1 MQTIV
6 LDQPGRLSLT
16 ETPPPAGPGPGE
28 AIVRVHRIGVCG
40 TDLHAFKGEQP
51 FFSYP
56 RILGHELGV
65 EVLALGAG
73 GDPAGRIAVGDR
85 CAVEPY
91 LNCGVCVACRRG
103 KTNCCVALQTLGVH
117 TDGGMREAIA
127 LPLAKLHPAPTL
139 SYEQLALVEM
149 LGIGAHAVSRAAIE
163 PGEWALVVGA
173 GPIGLSTMVFAKDA
187 GARVIAADLDA
198 GRLAFCRRELGIEQ
212 TIQAGPGLLEELRA
226 LTDGELPTV
235 VFDATGSARSMMGS
249 FNFVAHGGKLVFVG
263 LVQADITFNDPE
275 FHRRELTLF
284 ASRNATANDITRII
298 AAIEA
303 GRIATTAW
311 ISQVATPEEAVER
324 FGDWTRPET
333 GVIKAMV
340 RLT

>member
-6 LDQPGRLSLT
+6 LDQPGRLTLT
-16 ETPPPAGPGPGE
+16 ETPPPAGAGPGE

-65 EVLALGAG
+65 EVLALGPG
-73 GDPAGRIAVGDR
+73 GDPTGRIAVGDR

-91 LNCGVCVACRRG
+91 LNCGTCVACRRG

-117 TDGGMREAIA
+117 TDGGMREGIA
-127 LPLAKLHPAPTL
+127 LPLAKLHPAPSL

-187 GARVIAADLDA
+187 GARVIATDLDA
-198 GRLAFCRRELGIEQ
+198 GRLAFCRRELGIEH
-212 TIQAGPGLLEELRA
+212 TIEARPGLLEELQA

-275 FHRRELTLF
+275 FHRRELTIF
-284 ASRNATANDITRII
+284 ASRNATTNDINRII
-298 AAIEA
+298 AAIEG
-303 GRIATTAW
+303 GRIATTSW
-311 ISQVATPEEAVER
+311 ISQLATPEEAVER
-324 FGDWTRPET
+324 FVDWTRPET

>member
-56 RILGHELGV
+56 GSLGHELGV
-65 EVLALGAG
+65 EVLAIGSG
-73 GDPAGRIAVGDR
+73 GDPTGRIVVGDR

-91 LNCGVCVACRRG
+91 LNCGTCVACRRG

-127 LPLAKLHPAPTL
+127 LPLGKLHPAPTL

-187 GARVIAADLDA
+187 GARVIATDLDA
-198 GRLAFCRRELGIEQ
+198 GRLAFCRRELGIEH
-212 TIQAGPGLLEELRA
+212 TLQAGPGLLEELRA

-249 FNFVAHGGKLVFVG
+249 FNLVAHGGRLVFVG

-275 FHRRELTLF
+275 FHRREITLL
-284 ASRNATANDITRII
+284 ASRNATAGDITRII
-298 AAIEA
+298 AAIEG
-303 GRIATTAW
+303 GRIATTSW
-311 ISQVATPEEAVER
+311 ISQLATPEEAVER
-324 FGDWTRPET
+324 FGDWTRPKT

-340 RLT
+340 RLS

>member
-6 LDQPGRLSLT
+6 LAEPGRLSLT
-16 ETPPPAGPGPGE
+16 ETPPPAGPGSGE

-65 EVLALGAG
+65 EVLALGPG
-73 GDPAGRIAVGDR
+73 GDPTGRLAVGSR

-91 LNCGVCVACRRG
+91 LNCGTCVACRRG
-103 KTNCCVALQTLGVH
+103 KPNCCVALQTLGVH

-127 LPLAKLHPAPTL
+127 LPLAKLHPAPSL

-173 GPIGLSTMVFAKDA
+173 GPIGLSTLVFARDA
-187 GARVIAADLDA
+187 GARVIATDLDA
-198 GRLAFCRRELGIEQ
+198 GRLAFCRREIGIEH
-212 TIQAGPGLLEELRA
+212 TIQAGPGLLDALREL
-226 LTDGELPTV
+226 TGGELPTV
-235 VFDATGSARSMMGS
+235 VFDATGSARSMMAS
-249 FNFVAHGGKLVFVG
+249 FNLVAQGGKLVFVG

-284 ASRNATANDITRII
+284 ASRNATSGDFNRII

-311 ISQVATPEEAVER
+311 ISQLASPEEAVEH
-324 FGDWTRPET
+324 FGDWTKPET
-333 GVIKAMV
+333 GVIKAMI
-340 RLT
+340 RLA